1 LRHSKINKFI
11 NQLISR
17 KIPLTGHYVL
27 ICGYDAGADMFEIR
41 DPASSKYPLFPLSTS
56 EFILIKIQ
64 NSLKINVSLNH

>member
-1 LRHSKINKFI
+1 M
-11 NQLISR
+11 
-17 KIPLTGHYVL
+17 L